1 MQRRRRSRGALA
13 VTGGLSRLA
22 SRSLIVAALVVEAAG
37 MLIGYTGG
45 EGRLLAAVLIC
56 LATMAL
62 LATRTLPEYLTAL
75 TFFVACAVGH
85 VAPSAVFLAG
95 FTGPA
100 VWLVISGAII
110 GAAMRHT
117 GFARRLGAIL
127 VGQSGSSFPAFLA
140 RVALFGAGLLF
151 VMPSAMGRVLLLI
164 PMLEATIDQ
173 AGLPSGDRRVAGVM
187 LAGIFG
193 TFFPAMAVLPA
204 NVPNNVLAGLLE
216 TTGIGVPSF
225 TTYLLLHFPILGIV
239 KLALIIALLAVI
251 YRGEPGISGKSGAAR
266 GSILSKPEKRL
277 AVLLGITI
285 VFWLTDSLHNISA
298 AWVGLAAAVICA
310 WPGTGLMPEQALRA
324 VGMEPVFYVAG
335 VVGVGA
341 VIDHSGL
348 GNRLAEMAGSLMGI
362 ASGHAVVTFAMLAM
376 IAAVLGLLVTIV
388 AVPAILT
395 PMAPELARVTGLPAE
410 AVAMSQVVGF
420 STVFFPYQAPP
431 LAVAMQTTAQIGREM
446 VRVCFI
452 LAILS
457 VLLVWPLDLMWWHL
471 LGWLPRG

>member
-1 MQRRRRSRGALA
+1 MK
-13 VTGGLSRLA
+13 GLSGLV
-22 SRSLIVAALVVEAAG
+22 SRSLIAAALILEVTG
-37 MLIGYTGG
+37 TLIGYA
-45 EGRLLAAVLIC
+45 EGKERLLAATLIC
-56 LATMAL
+56 LATML
-62 LATRTLPEYLTAL
+62 LFATRTLPEYLTAL
-75 TFFVACAVGH
+75 MFFVACAVGR
-85 VAPSAVFLAG
+85 VAPPAVFLAG

-100 VWLVISGAII
+100 VWLVVSGAVI

-117 GFARRLGAIL
+117 GLAQRLGAAL
-127 VGQSGSSFPAFLA
+127 VGQSASSFPAFLA

-164 PMLEATIDQ
+164 PMLEATVDQ
-173 AGLPSGDRRVAGVM
+173 AGVPAGDRRVAGIM

-239 KLALIIALLAVI
+239 KLALIIALLAIV
-251 YRGEPGISGKSGAAR
+251 YRHEPAISGKSVAVR
-266 GSILSKPEKRL
+266 DSILSRPEKRL
-277 AVLLGITI
+277 TVLLGITI
-285 VFWLTDSLHNISA
+285 VFWLTDNLHSVSA
-298 AWVGLAAAVICA
+298 AWVGLAAAVVCV
-310 WPGTGLMPEQALRA
+310 WPGTGLMPEQAFRA

-335 VVGVGA
+335 VVGVGT
-341 VIDHSGL
+341 VIDHSGP
-348 GNRLAEMAGSLMGI
+348 GNRLAEMAGPLIGI
-362 ASGHAVVTFAMLAM
+362 ANGHAAITFALLAM

-395 PMAPELARVTGLPAE
+395 PIAQELARVTGLPAE

-431 LAVAMQTTAQIGREM
+431 LAVALQTTGQISREM
-446 VRVCFI
+446 GRVCFI

-457 VLLVWPLDLMWWHL
+457 ILIVWPLDLMWWHL
-471 LGWLPRG
+471 LGWLPWK